1 MASRIKNWILKRSS
15 STNDA
20 QNSRGKQC
28 QKAKGSDSPVT
39 GTKLRHQLSID
50 DVAKSSK
57 AYDSVSREGTSRG
70 GGKFCTQRESAK
82 APMVLGHRQDI
93 KKSKEYDKSSTAPAD
108 ADIQGRGREFSPR
121 MISGFGLGSPS
132 FLRRKKSNVLQ
143 SRPRP
148 ISLEYP
154 NSTHTVPK
162 LPNSAYSP
170 QAYEPVARST
180 QSVQNHK
187 RQSSRSSNS
196 YIDVLDAH
204 DNLKGGRENSRN
216 RTMAAGVRIYG
227 EDVANRNLAM
237 ESSQED
243 PSNPQYSYLRSRCYG
258 VAETEGSKHSRPR
271 PPEFIPK
278 NDDTKTSQQDPS
290 YIQSVSGPLFFLTGS
305 PPETILGSAEYACS
319 TSTCHSEDSRAS
331 DNHAS
336 KFDRHQGDLEALP
349 YIFEATDYT
358 SSSREARR
366 RAFVFTPSHPIHSVS
381 HLESS
386 NIVNSSSSIF
396 PMKETLRTNSVRDRG
411 TSHSTSATTSAGHNH
426 DLSSENGVSGNLSNR
441 TPRSMPSPSKY
452 APFPT
457 GKKVEATS
465 NGNDMRV
472 NGTKFPIAKG
482 QKHTSS
488 SMPAHFGMNGSY
500 LIGERAEPIGLEGV
514 VDLTNTVDTTVHE
527 KVAPAVVHEH
537 ILPTSHEII
546 TKEIYREI
554 HQHHWYHRVLPVI
567 DTEVLPAKHYVYGDD
582 YGDTLVR
589 IPESMV
595 RGHTITGTYSQN
607 WSIVHHPQAPAA
619 EDPFDSPLFGVE
631 PELPDTKYVTHFRPD
646 SEGGLQW
653 SHVPG
658 EPVKVMERE
667 YITAEGFPRK
677 ETWWRYPP
685 VMATAA
691 QDAGL
696 TVPMYWNHV
705 PAGKEQTVAEAPIL
719 APKKEKKIKELR
731 DLEHA
736 QAVEYNELD
745 HIDSNMQKLR
755 EQKLYDGLSDSDSK
769 HAQELNGMH
778 SHSLPRKPV
787 ANQQTY
793 ERPPTRDSGY
803 GGLDSSP
810 SSVGKGPS
818 HYRDTSGS
826 SISSLLGRVRGED
839 GIKSTP
845 VDGEAT
851 KYLQRMREKRR
862 SSSSSAGTTSRSWG
876 RRSEDVQRGPNFT
889 LPERPKKPEHHF
901 GAPTTLQ

>member
-108 ADIQGRGREFSPR
+108 ADIQGRGREFSPLAASTYLFG
-121 MISGFGLGSPS
+121 ISQLNTHGAEATQLG
-132 FLRRKKSNVLQ
+132 
-143 SRPRP
+143 
-148 ISLEYP
+148 
-154 NSTHTVPK
+154 
-162 LPNSAYSP
+162 YSP

-237 ESSQED
+237 E
-243 PSNPQYSYLRSRCYG
+243 R
-258 VAETEGSKHSRPR
+258 SKHSRPR

-290 YIQSVSGPLFFLTGS
+290 YIQS
-305 PPETILGSAEYACS
+305 SAEYACS

-527 KVAPAVVHEH
+527 KVAPGTYNPSLARRHSKSNKLSPLKLNPLLPDSPASPSFTGAEADSSFSLAVVHEH

-667 YITAEGFPRK
+667 YITAE
-677 ETWWRYPP
+677 